1 MATKYESSSST
12 TTKKTPKNY
21 YVCSELKF
29 LQVVMVQ
36 SSLGQTILKLMN
48 NFLWT
53 VEKCAEWSLSDQEI
67 DLDEDENKKKSG
79 LVRPLPWILFLPS
92 LIILRILRMTVNAGA
107 LLIGYSQVT
116 PSGLVK
122 FLQISR
128 KRLNDV
134 KKSGMKEKQ
143 NKDER
148 SSMNEA
154 RKALIKSIR
163 LTLSSLSCLDMSKP
177 TPSPPPTKIHVS
189 SVLDPD
195 APTTTTSEEK
205 SATESTDATEKQENL
220 TSCSESSSSEDE
232 KNEEEETLKEK
243 IDRLAL
249 ESSDED
255 EDFDPADCSSSSID
269 KSNEED
275 DDDNVNDGN
284 VSSTE
289 LCDIVK
295 EANVLFNRTT
305 AMQNEIEKFQASE
318 RAAAQVCDQRLLAE
332 ESRDKVEEHLLQS
345 TTIDSPTCCT
355 PDRSSQEGD
364 SIFYSPISSDSDKAS
379 IAEKCVSR
387 DSLKANKFAND
398 EIHFISTSMISETSK
413 TSGETN
419 NGAIVEKRS
428 TNVSKCHKG
437 KRTSHGNRK
446 KK

>member
-1 MATKYESSSST
+1 MTEHESSSST
-12 TTKKTPKNY
+12 TTKETPKNC
-21 YVCSELKF
+21 YVCPELKF

-36 SSLGQTILKLMN
+36 SLLGQTILKLMN

-53 VEKCAEWSLSDQEI
+53 VEKCAEWSLPDQEI
-67 DLDEDENKKKSG
+67 DLAEDENKKTLKKSG

-92 LIILRILRMTVNAGA
+92 LIMLRMLRLTVNAGA

-128 KRLNDV
+128 KRLNDI
-134 KKSGMKEKQ
+134 KKSGMREKQ
-143 NKDER
+143 DKDER
-148 SSMNEA
+148 LSMNEA

-205 SATESTDATEKQENL
+205 SATESTDATEKQENM
-220 TSCSESSSSEDE
+220 TSCSESEEDE

-275 DDDNVNDGN
+275 DDDNVNDAN

-289 LCDIVK
+289 LSDIVK
-295 EANVLFNRTT
+295 EANVLLNRTT
-305 AMQNEIEKFQASE
+305 AVQNEIEKFQASE
-318 RAAAQVCDQRLLAE
+318 RAASQVYDQRLPAE
-332 ESRDKVEEHLLQS
+332 ESRDKVEEHLSQR
-345 TTIDSPTCCT
+345 IDSPTCCT

-364 SIFYSPISSDSDKAS
+364 STFYSPISSDSDKAS
-379 IAEKCVSR
+379 IAEK
-387 DSLKANKFAND
+387 
-398 EIHFISTSMISETSK
+398 TSK

>member
-1 MATKYESSSST
+1 MATKHKSSPST
-12 TTKKTPKNY
+12 TTKETPKNY
-21 YVCSELKF
+21 YVYPELKL
-29 LQVVMVQ
+29 LQVIMVQ

-53 VEKCAEWSLSDQEI
+53 VEKCAEWSLPDQEI
-67 DLDEDENKKKSG
+67 DLAEDENKKTSEKSG

-92 LIILRILRMTVNAGA
+92 LIMLRIIRMVMNAGA

-134 KKSGMKEKQ
+134 KKSGMREKQ
-143 NKDER
+143 DKDER
-148 SSMNEA
+148 SLMNEA

-163 LTLSSLSCLDMSKP
+163 LTLSSLSCLDMSKL
-177 TPSPPPTKIHVS
+177 TPSPPPTKIRVS

-195 APTTTTSEEK
+195 APTTTSEEK
-205 SATESTDATEKQENL
+205 SATESTNAEKQGNL
-220 TSCSESSSSEDE
+220 TSCSESEE
-232 KNEEEETLKEK
+232 GEENEEEETLKEK

-275 DDDNVNDGN
+275 DEEDDDNVNDGN

-289 LCDIVK
+289 LSDIVK
-295 EANVLFNRTT
+295 DGNVLLNKTT
-305 AMQNEIEKFQASE
+305 AVQNEIEKFQASE
-318 RAAAQVCDQRLLAE
+318 RAAAQAYDQRLPAE
-332 ESRDKVEEHLLQS
+332 ESRDKVEEHLSQR
-345 TTIDSPTCCT
+345 IDSPTYCT
-355 PDRSSQEGD
+355 PRSSQEGD
-364 SIFYSPISSDSDKAS
+364 STFYSPISSDSDTTKAS
-379 IAEKCVSR
+379 IAEKT
-387 DSLKANKFAND
+387 L
-398 EIHFISTSMISETSK
+398 K

-419 NGAIVEKRS
+419 NGAVVGKRS
-428 TNVSKCHKG
+428 TNVNKCHKG
-437 KRTSHGNRK
+437 KRTSHGNRRK
-446 KK
+446 K